1 MAGVREQKKK
11 ETMDAIKAA
20 AVRLFTEKG
29 FEQTS
34 IEEIA
39 NEAGIGK
46 TTVYGYFSTKDEI
59 FKNYCF
65 DEFKKTFNKVREN
78 GFIERPLIDN
88 LVDFFMLQYTFVTS
102 NRELG
107 RQLLREM
114 TFPAS
119 INDKAKEHDQQY
131 FDILGKIF
139 QIAVDNGEIRH
150 RDDDIFV
157 IYHFYALYLGV
168 LAGWYTGYVN
178 NYEEAENSMKTLFQ
192 QAIEG
197 IA

>member
-1 MAGVREQKKK
+1 MSGIREQKKK

-34 IEEIA
+34 IEDIA
-39 NEAGIGK
+39 SEAGIGK
-46 TTVYGYFSTKDEI
+46 TTVYGYFSTKAEI
-59 FKNYCF
+59 FKDYCF
-65 DEFKKTFNKVREN
+65 DEFKKTFETVREN
-78 GFIERPLIDN
+78 GFVERPLVDN
-88 LVDFFMLQYTFVTS
+88 LTDFFILQFKFVTS

-114 TFPAS
+114 TFPAMV
-119 INDKAKEHDQQY
+119 DEKAKQHDQHY
-131 FDILGKIF
+131 FDILGRFF
-139 QIAVDNGEIRH
+139 QIAVEKGEICH
-150 RDDDIFV
+150 RDDDRFV
-157 IYHFYALYLGV
+157 IYHFYALYLGI

-178 NYEEAENSMKTLFQ
+178 DHEEAEHSMRTLFQ